1 MTTALRKRLDLR
13 PRHGSTVA
21 RKRQSAISG
30 PKTCTVLQNL
40 RQKSH
45 SWALAAREKGFSA
58 GIVADFND
66 NGINGVEELGR

>member
-1 MTTALRKRLDLR
+1 MTTTLTERLHLWHR
-13 PRHGSTVA
+13 QGSTVA
-21 RKRQSAISG
+21 RKEQSGASRQETLTSS
-30 PKTCTVLQNL
+30 PNL

-45 SWALAAREKGFSA
+45 SWGLAARENGFRA